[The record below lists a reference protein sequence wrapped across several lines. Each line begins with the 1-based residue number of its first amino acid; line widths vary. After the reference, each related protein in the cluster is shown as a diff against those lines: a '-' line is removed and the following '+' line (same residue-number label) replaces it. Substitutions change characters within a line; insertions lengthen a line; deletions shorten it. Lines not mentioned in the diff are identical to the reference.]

1 MIYSKIIVL
10 FAILATV
17 NYAEVF
23 KPAWNEAGDFLMEQ
37 EKVIEHELGKGD
49 SAHFVMAIAFPELL
63 RYRMFK
69 DLLETRA
76 LELIYVNY
84 GKEAADFSIGPLQM
98 KPSFAEK
105 IEHVAD
111 SLGVA
116 GSLQIDNPTAK
127 EQRKIRIERLS
138 SFKWQLRYLKV
149 FSLITARLHSRMF
162 FSRQDKLRF
171 FSAAYNH
178 DFMAPSKEIS
188 SWSKRCIFPYGVHY
202 KAEQYCYADIA
213 VYYYRQKSNPVE
225 LP

>member
-23 KPAWNEAGDFLMEQ
+23 KPAWNEAGDFLLEN
-37 EKVIEHELGKGD
+37 EEIVESELGKGD
-49 SAHFVMAIAFPELL
+49 SAHFVMAVAFPELL

-105 IEHVAD
+105 IERVAD
-111 SLGVA
+111 SLGLAA
-116 GSLQIDNPTAK
+116 GIKIDNLTAK
-127 EQRKIRIERLS
+127 EQRKIRIQRLS

-149 FSLITARLHSRMF
+149 FSHITERLHSRMF
-162 FSRQDKLRF
+162 FTRQDKLRF

-178 DFMAPSKEIS
+178 DFMASPKEIS
-188 SWSKRCIFPYGVHY
+188 SWSKKCIFPYGVHY
-202 KAEQYCYADIA
+202 KGEQYCYADIA
-213 VYYYRQKSNPVE
+213 VYYYRQKSNRME